1 MCSVELI
8 IILEIFTEWSNEW
21 TSLVYRNK
29 SNPID
34 ARVAG
39 KLLAERSLPFLH
51 KMSSKEEP
59 WISIENFIWVKVL
72 SI

>member
-8 IILEIFTEWSNEW
+8 IILKIFTEWSNEW

-29 SNPID
+29 SNPMD

-39 KLLAERSLPFLH
+39 KLLAEKSLLFLH
-51 KMSSKEEP
+51 KMSSKEEL
-59 WISIENFIWVKVL
+59 WIFIIREL
-72 SI
+72 YMR